1 MIRDALGARPL
12 GAVSCGD
19 VAPSAR
25 PAGGEQMS
33 TIVRPGRPAQEPLH
47 AAGSLSITRPRRRLL
62 WWREVLIF
70 AAAYLAYEALRWLGT
85 GAKPIAVENAKHL
98 FDLENSMG
106 IAFEAGLQRAL
117 EGTTILWAM
126 GWIYLAAQTL
136 ALIAGVVTCFF
147 LAPRV
152 YRRLRNTLIVMWML
166 ALPVYAALPTA
177 PPRLAGVGLADSVT
191 DATGI
196 ALDSPS
202 ILMFYNPYAAVPSLH
217 AGFALAV
224 GIGVALGTKRWW
236 LRAIGI
242 HRGPG
247 VIVSTVGP
255 GGHGLDVRD
264 RQPLRAR
271 RGRGHRDR
279 RDRVR
284 DRARPRAAGA
294 LGAVPP
300 ARALAAA
307 GARQAAGHKPAAVHP
322 CQRSTVIHALTR
334 GLVRLR

>member
-1 MIRDALGARPL
+1 
-12 GAVSCGD
+12 
-19 VAPSAR
+19 
-25 PAGGEQMS
+25 MS
-33 TIVRPGRPAQEPLH
+33 TIVRPGRPAQETVH

-70 AAAYLAYEALRWLGT
+70 AAAYLAYEALRWVGT

-117 EGTTILWAM
+117 DGTTILWAM

-166 ALPVYAALPTA
+166 ALPVYALLPTA
-177 PPRLAGVGLADSVT
+177 PPRLAGIGLADSVT

-224 GIGVALGTKRWW
+224 GIGVALATKRWW

-242 HRGPG
+242 LWGP
-247 VIVSTVGP
+247 VVMVSTFATGNHFVLDAVAGIVIAAI
-255 GGHGLDVRD
+255 GFGIALGLERLALWVRC
-264 RQPLRAR
+264 RRLERSLRPLP
-271 RGRGHRDR
+271 
-279 RDRVR
+279 VR
-284 DRARPRAAGA
+284 PQATSRPR
-294 LGAVPP
+294 
-300 ARALAAA
+300 
-307 GARQAAGHKPAAVHP
+307 
-322 CQRSTVIHALTR
+322 STHASAQQSSTH
-334 GLVRLR
+334 